1 MMAITD
7 FTVPGAAYDLGK
19 LWFLVV
25 DENPHMLRLLESML
39 RGLGVTRIS
48 AMRDA
53 EAALVPENIGGVDIV
68 LSDWMLAP
76 ISSEEFVRR
85 IRARKPDQISFVPI
99 IQMSGSTRIS
109 DVERLRDAGVTE
121 FIGLPVSPK
130 LLYERIVY
138 AIEHPRPFIDAPGY
152 FGPDRRR
159 KTRKTYSG
167 KDRRLNLPDPVDLS
181 GGKTLT
187 HDLAKAG

>member
-1 MMAITD
+1 MMSIAD
-7 FTVPGAAYDLGK
+7 FTVPGTAYDLGK
-19 LWFLVV
+19 LRFLVV

-39 RGLGVTRIS
+39 RGLGVSRIM

-53 EAALVPENIGGVDIV
+53 EAALDPANIDGVDIV

-130 LLYERIVY
+130 LLYERIVHT
-138 AIEHPRPFIDAPGY
+138 IEHPRPFIDAPDY

-159 KTRKTYSG
+159 KTKGTYSG
-167 KDRRLNLPDPVDLS
+167 KNRRLNQPAPVDLT

-187 HDLAKAG
+187 QDLAKAG

>member
-1 MMAITD
+1 MMTIAD
-7 FTVPGAAYDLGK
+7 FTAPGAAYDLGK

-39 RGLGVTRIS
+39 RGLGVSRII

-53 EAALVPENIGGVDIV
+53 EAALDPENIGGIDIV

-85 IRARKPDQISFVPI
+85 IRARKPDHICFVPI

-138 AIEHPRPFIDAPGY
+138 TIEHPRPFIESPGY

-159 KTRKTYSG
+159 KAKGTYSG
-167 KDRRLNLPDPVDLS
+167 KDRRLNLPDPVDMS

-187 HDLAKAG
+187 QDMAKAG